1 MWWKIW
7 DILWL
12 AFCGEFWLKNFD
24 GSFWLIRH
32 ENEMDIQ
39 MMLIISDSWAYF
51 IFSYPQFLSSSIALS
66 NSSVKKTLI
75 FKHFQIKFKI
85 AAHSTTRY
93 VLDFFLSFGIVYF
106 LWFSIF
112 HILFIFY
119 MHQIRITHTH
129 TQTCSHT
136 QAIIYSHCIALFFFL

>member
-39 MMLIISDSWAYF
+39 LMLIISDSWAYF
-51 IFSYPQFLSSSIALS
+51 IFFSSSILS
-66 NSSVKKTLI
+66 HLQLISLCFFIKIII
-75 FKHFQIKFKI
+75 FKPFKVKFKI
-85 AAHSTTRY
+85 AAHLTTRY

-136 QAIIYSHCIALFFFL
+136 QAIIYSHCIALFFCL